1 MLDSTAPD
9 DLRRRRLIV
18 VGITVG
24 LLVISLITYAV
35 LVQRSHVARSSQ
47 LGVGHRTGQSP
58 EVEATPVSEIA
69 PLPDVSDPE
78 TFAGLVAQAIFEWDT
93 ATLVTRTDRVERLVA
108 VGDPTGESTP
118 GLVADLDNYLPT
130 PDAWHE
136 LAKYETRQWLSVEA
150 VTRPMKW
157 PEAEAQAGDA
167 LLPGTTAF
175 TIEGVR
181 HRTGIWEDAPVS
193 SEHDVSFTV
202 FVVCG
207 PSYPECHLLR
217 LSMLDNPLE

>member
-1 MLDSTAPD
+1 MLYSTAPD

-18 VGITVG
+18 VGITLS
-24 LLVISLITYAV
+24 LLLISFVSYTV
-35 LVQRSHVARSSQ
+35 LAQRSQASRSSH
-47 LGVGHRTGQSP
+47 LDGSSTV
-58 EVEATPVSEIA
+58 EAAKDEATPVSEIA
-69 PLPDVSDPE
+69 PLPDTSDPE
-78 TFAGLVAQAIFEWDT
+78 TFARVVAQAIFEWDT
-93 ATLVTRTDRVERLVA
+93 STLVTRTDHVEQLVA

-150 VTRPMKW
+150 VTRPTKW

-193 SEHDVSFTV
+193 SEHDVSFTM

>member
-1 MLDSTAPD
+1 M
-9 DLRRRRLIV
+9 
-18 VGITVG
+18 
-24 LLVISLITYAV
+24 
-35 LVQRSHVARSSQ
+35 
-47 LGVGHRTGQSP
+47 
-58 EVEATPVSEIA
+58 
-69 PLPDVSDPE
+69 
-78 TFAGLVAQAIFEWDT
+78 
-93 ATLVTRTDRVERLVA
+93 
-108 VGDPTGESTP
+108 
-118 GLVADLDNYLPT
+118 
-130 PDAWHE
+130 
-136 LAKYETRQWLSVEA
+136 
-150 VTRPMKW
+150 TRPTKW